1 MERRLL
7 CFGHLDRRVP
17 GQIVARPTSDQ
28 TCVHDDEVPPFAAVH
43 IDVCRG
49 PGATCEVTAAALA
62 IALVLGFIIAVLKV
76 VPCRPLPRAL
86 LDFYTSIFRGV
97 PLIVLFMAYFA
108 TPQLTGYKISMFA
121 AGVITLGLNGSAT
134 VSETVR
140 GGNAGV
146 DRGQYDAAR
155 AIGLPYGTMMRLI
168 VIPQA
173 LRSVIPALVNE
184 VITVLKSSSL
194 VATIGLLDMM
204 RAAQSVQALTYR
216 AFEPFLA
223 VAVVYYLIVMA
234 LTAAGH
240 AVERKFCL

>member
-1 MERRLL
+1 MKFYLL
-7 CFGHLDRRVP
+7 QPYISMFVEGL
-17 GQIVARPTSDQ
+17 
-28 TCVHDDEVPPFAAVH
+28 AV
-43 IDVCRG
+43 
-49 PGATCEVTAAALA
+49 TCEVTAAALA

-76 VPCRPLPRAL
+76 VPCRPLRVL

-97 PLIVLFMAYFA
+97 PLIVLLFMAYFA
-108 TPQLTGYKISMFA
+108 TPQLTGYKISMFV

-140 GGNAGV
+140 GGIEGV

-155 AIGLPYGTMMRLI
+155 AIGLPYGTMMRMI
-168 VIPQA
+168 IIPQA

-194 VATIGLLDMM
+194 VATIGLMDMM

-216 AFEPFLA
+216 AFEPFLL
-223 VAVVYYLIVMA
+223 VAAVYYLIVMA
-234 LTAAGH
+234 LTWFGRAL
-240 AVERKFCL
+240 ECRFKL